1 MKRYLIQNNIYK
13 VLCWMCALIA
23 IAGCFGIIIYIGIEG
38 LEKMNLNFLVTE
50 PNPTFHKEA
59 AGGIST
65 PIIGTLI
72 LTVMGTLIAFPWGLL
87 TAVYLTQYA
96 KRGVMAN
103 FFKLAIEVLSG
114 VPTIVIAIF
123 GLAIFSNPFFAFLS
137 SKVDHV
143 EGIQKAFG
151 RSFLVASITMAV
163 MILPYV
169 TKTCIE
175 AVSAVSN
182 AYIEASYAMGAS
194 KRYTIIKV
202 LLPAAQKGIV
212 TAIILGMGRI
222 IGDTAIVWLTLG
234 GTLRMTGVQPWY
246 GVKNWWSTL
255 TSTGSTLTSYIYY
268 TSPAGEGNMPEVAF
282 SASLFL
288 IIIIISLNF
297 IVDLIGKSQALEG
310 EDK

>member
-1 MKRYLIQNNIYK
+1 MKKYLLQNNVYK
-13 VLCWMCALIA
+13 VLCWVCALLTLA
-23 IAGCFGIIIYIGIEG
+23 ICFGIIIYIGIQG
-38 LEKMNLNFLVTE
+38 FEKFSLNFLITE
-50 PNPTFHKEA
+50 PNPTFNEEA
-59 AGGIST
+59 SGGIST

-72 LTVMGTLIAFPWGLL
+72 LTVIGILIAFPWGLL
-87 TAVYLTQYA
+87 SAIYLTHYA
-96 KRGVMAN
+96 KSGMISS
-103 FFKLAIEVLSG
+103 FFRLAIDVLSG

-123 GLAIFSNPFFAFLS
+123 GLAIFSNPLFAFLS
-137 SKVDHV
+137 SKVENV
-143 EGIQKAFG
+143 PGIEKAFG
-151 RSFLVASITMAV
+151 RSFLVAGITMAI

-175 AVSAVSN
+175 AIKAVPNS
-182 AYIEASYAMGAS
+182 YLEASYAMGAS
-194 KRYTIIKV
+194 KRYTMVKV

-246 GVKNWWSTL
+246 GVQNWWSTL
-255 TSTGSTLTSYIYY
+255 TNTGSTLTSYIYY
-268 TSPAGEGNMPEVAF
+268 TSPAGEGNMPQVAF

-288 IIIIISLNF
+288 IIIIIALNF

-310 EDK
+310 DDK

>member
-1 MKRYLIQNNIYK
+1 MKKYLLQNSIYK
-13 VLCWMCALIA
+13 ILCWLCALIA
-23 IAGCFGIIIYIGIEG
+23 MAVCFGIIIYIGIEG
-38 LEKMNLNFLVTE
+38 AENFSLNFLITE
-50 PNPTFHKEA
+50 PNPTFHTHA

-65 PIIGTLI
+65 PIIGTI
-72 LTVMGTLIAFPWGLL
+72 VLTVIGTLIAFPWGLL
-87 TAVYLTQYA
+87 TAVYLTQYTR
-96 KRGVMAN
+96 KGYGES
-103 FFKLAIEVLSG
+103 FFKLAIEVLAG

-123 GLAIFSNPFFAFLS
+123 GLAVFSNPVFAFLS

-143 EGIQKAFG
+143 PGIQRAFG
-151 RSFLVASITMAV
+151 RSFLVASITMAI

-175 AVSAVSN
+175 ALNAVSN
-182 AYIEASYAMGAS
+182 AYLEASYAMGAS
-194 KRYTIIKV
+194 KRYTIVKV

-212 TAIILGMGRI
+212 TSVILGMGRI

-246 GVKNWWSTL
+246 KVQNWWSTL
-255 TSTGSTLTSYIYY
+255 TNTGSTLTSYIYY

-288 IIIIISLNF
+288 IIIIITLNF